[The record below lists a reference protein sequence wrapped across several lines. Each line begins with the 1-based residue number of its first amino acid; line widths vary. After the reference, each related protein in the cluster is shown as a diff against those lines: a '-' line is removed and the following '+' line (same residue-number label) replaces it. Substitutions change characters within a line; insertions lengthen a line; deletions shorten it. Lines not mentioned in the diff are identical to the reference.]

1 MMRRNAGQRR
11 AVASSIPGR
20 DSAPGL
26 AYEVALFKRSPRV
39 TATAIPARQTGLAF
53 AALVIGAFAMGASP
67 IFVRLA
73 DVGPYASAFWR
84 CALALPFLALWA
96 ISEPKEN
103 RALISTDR
111 AVVLSGI
118 FFAGD
123 LFFWHLSILA
133 TTVANATFLATTAPV
148 WVAFGAW
155 LLFREKISRGALV
168 GLVLCLLGGAALIGQ
183 NYSFAPER
191 LIGDSYALVTSIF
204 FGLYMLAVSNA
215 RTRLKIGA
223 GSLAFISAA
232 ITALCMLAVMLLL
245 ETNFMPRSLN
255 GWLTLL
261 SLALVSQVLGQGL
274 LAVALGKLPATFSSL
289 VIFLEAIGAA
299 ALGWLVLNESLG
311 PLQYLGG
318 ILILAG
324 IWAARPRIKAPGAA
338 L

>member
-1 MMRRNAGQRR
+1 VNAAALPARN
-11 AVASSIPGR
+11 
-20 DSAPGL
+20 
-26 AYEVALFKRSPRV
+26 
-39 TATAIPARQTGLAF
+39 TAIAF

-73 DVGPYASAFWR
+73 DVGPFASAFWR

-96 ISEPKEN
+96 WTEPKET
-103 RALISTDR
+103 RAMLSTDR
-111 AVVLSGI
+111 AVILSGL

-133 TTVANATFLATTAPV
+133 TTVANATFIATMAPV

-155 LLFREKISRGALV
+155 MVFREKISQSNFI
-168 GLVLCLLGGAALIGQ
+168 GLALCLIGGAALIGQ
-183 NYSFAPER
+183 SYSFAPER
-191 LIGDSYALVTSIF
+191 LIGDGYALVTSLF

-215 RTRLKIGA
+215 RTRLKIAA
-223 GSLAFISAA
+223 GSLAFMSAA
-232 ITALCMLAVMLLL
+232 VTCAILFVIAMLL

-261 SLALVSQVLGQGL
+261 SLAIVSQVIGQGL
-274 LAVALGKLPATFSSL
+274 LAVALGRLPATFSSL
-289 VIFLEAIGAA
+289 VIFLEAVGAA

-311 PLQYLGG
+311 TLQFFGG
-318 ILILAG
+318 ILILLG
-324 IWAARPRIKAPGAA
+324 IWVARPRTVAPAAA

>member
-1 MMRRNAGQRR
+1 MNA
-11 AVASSIPGR
+11 A
-20 DSAPGL
+20 
-26 AYEVALFKRSPRV
+26 ALPAKD
-39 TATAIPARQTGLAF
+39 TAIAF

-73 DVGPYASAFWR
+73 DVGPFASAFWR
-84 CALALPFLALWA
+84 CALALPFLAIWA
-96 ISEPKEN
+96 LSEPKET
-103 RALISTDR
+103 RAMFSADR
-111 AVVLSGI
+111 AVLLSGL

-133 TTVANATFLATTAPV
+133 TTVANATFIATMAPV

-155 LLFREKISRGALV
+155 VVFREKISQANFM
-168 GLVLCLLGGAALIGQ
+168 GLALCLIGGAALIGQ
-183 NYSFAPER
+183 SYSFAPER
-191 LIGDSYALVTSIF
+191 LLGDGYALVTSVF

-223 GSLAFISAA
+223 GSLAFMSAA
-232 ITALCMLAVMLLL
+232 VTCAVLFVVAMLL

-261 SLALVSQVLGQGL
+261 SLAIVSQVLGQGL

-289 VIFLEAIGAA
+289 VIFLEAVGAA
-299 ALGWLVLNESLG
+299 ALGWLVLNEALG
-311 PLQYLGG
+311 AVQLFGG
-318 ILILAG
+318 ALILFG
-324 IWAARPRIKAPGAA
+324 IWIARPRTAAPAAA

>member
-1 MMRRNAGQRR
+1 VNAAALPARN
-11 AVASSIPGR
+11 
-20 DSAPGL
+20 
-26 AYEVALFKRSPRV
+26 
-39 TATAIPARQTGLAF
+39 TAIAF

-73 DVGPYASAFWR
+73 DVGPFASAFWR

-96 ISEPKEN
+96 WTEPKET
-103 RALISTDR
+103 RAMLSTDR
-111 AVVLSGI
+111 AVILSGL

-133 TTVANATFLATTAPV
+133 TTVANATFIATMAPV

-155 LLFREKISRGALV
+155 MVFREKISQSNFI
-168 GLVLCLLGGAALIGQ
+168 GLALCLIGGAALIGQ
-183 NYSFAPER
+183 SYSFAPER
-191 LIGDSYALVTSIF
+191 LIGDGYALVTSLF

-223 GSLAFISAA
+223 GSLAFMSAA
-232 ITALCMLAVMLLL
+232 VTCAILFVIAMLL
-245 ETNFMPRSLN
+245 ETNFMPRTLN

-261 SLALVSQVLGQGL
+261 SLAIVSQVIGQGL
-274 LAVALGKLPATFSSL
+274 LAVALGRLPATFSSL
-289 VIFLEAIGAA
+289 VIFLEAVGAA

-311 PLQYLGG
+311 TLQLFGG
-318 ILILAG
+318 ILILLG
-324 IWAARPRIKAPGAA
+324 IWVARPRTVAPAAA

>member
-1 MMRRNAGQRR
+1 VNA
-11 AVASSIPGR
+11 ASLPAR
-20 DSAPGL
+20 D
-26 AYEVALFKRSPRV
+26 
-39 TATAIPARQTGLAF
+39 TAIAF

-73 DVGPYASAFWR
+73 DVGPFASAFWR

-96 ISEPKEN
+96 LSEPKET
-103 RALISTDR
+103 RAMFSADR
-111 AVVLSGI
+111 AVVLSGL

-133 TTVANATFLATTAPV
+133 TTVANATFIATMAPV

-155 LLFREKISRGALV
+155 VVFREKISQSNFL
-168 GLVLCLLGGAALIGQ
+168 GLALCLIGGAALIGQ
-183 NYSFAPER
+183 SYSFAPAR
-191 LIGDSYALVTSIF
+191 LVGDGYALVTSLF
-204 FGLYMLAVSNA
+204 FGLYMLAISNA
-215 RTRLKIGA
+215 RTRLGIGA

-232 ITALCMLAVMLLL
+232 ITASCLLVVAL
-245 ETNFMPRSLN
+245 LFETNLMPRSLN

-289 VIFLEAIGAA
+289 VIFLEAVGAA
-299 ALGWLVLNESLG
+299 ALGWLVLNETLG
-311 PLQYLGG
+311 ALQLFGG
-318 ILILAG
+318 ALILFG
-324 IWAARPRIKAPGAA
+324 IWIARPRAAAPAAA

>member
-1 MMRRNAGQRR
+1 M
-11 AVASSIPGR
+11 
-20 DSAPGL
+20 
-26 AYEVALFKRSPRV
+26 
-39 TATAIPARQTGLAF
+39 TATAIPARQTTFAF
-53 AALVIGAFAMGASP
+53 AALVVGAFAMGASP

-84 CALALPFLALWA
+84 CVLALPFLALWA

-103 RALISTDR
+103 RTLFSADR

-123 LFFWHLSILA
+123 LFFWHLAILA

-148 WVAFGAW
+148 WVAFSAW
-155 LLFREKISRGALV
+155 LIFRERISRDALI
-168 GLVLCLLGGAALIGQ
+168 GLLLCLFGGAALIGQ

-191 LIGDSYALVTSIF
+191 LIGDGYALATAVF

-215 RTRLKIGA
+215 RTRLRIGA

-232 ITALCMLAVMLLL
+232 ITALCMFVVTLLL
-245 ETNFMPRSLN
+245 EKSFMPKSLN

-261 SLALVSQVLGQGL
+261 ALALISQVIGQGL
-274 LAVALGKLPATFSSL
+274 LAVALGRLPATFSSL

-299 ALGWLVLNESLG
+299 ALGWLVLNEALG
-311 PLQYLGG
+311 TLQFLGG
-318 ILILAG
+318 VLILAG
-324 IWAARPRIKAPGAA
+324 IWAARPRVKAPGVA

>member
-1 MMRRNAGQRR
+1 MTPSHACLTTLPNKKKPSVNA
-11 AVASSIPGR
+11 A
-20 DSAPGL
+20 AP
-26 AYEVALFKRSPRV
+26 
-39 TATAIPARQTGLAF
+39 PARQNAVAF

-73 DVGPYASAFWR
+73 DVGPFASAFWR

-96 ISEPKEN
+96 LSEPKET
-103 RALISTDR
+103 RAMLSTDR
-111 AVVLSGI
+111 AVILSGL

-133 TTVANATFLATTAPV
+133 TTVANATFIATMAPV

-155 LLFREKISRGALV
+155 AVFREKISQSNFL
-168 GLVLCLLGGAALIGQ
+168 GLALCLIGGAALIGQ
-183 NYSFAPER
+183 SYSFAPER
-191 LIGDSYALVTSIF
+191 LIGDGYALITSLF

-215 RTRLKIGA
+215 RTRMKIGA
-223 GSLAFISAA
+223 GSLAFMSAVVTCIVLFVIA
-232 ITALCMLAVMLLL
+232 MLF

-261 SLALVSQVLGQGL
+261 SLAIVSQVIGQGL
-274 LAVALGKLPATFSSL
+274 LAVALGRLPATFSSL
-289 VIFLEAIGAA
+289 VIFLEAVGAA

-311 PLQYLGG
+311 HLQLLGG
-318 ILILAG
+318 MLILLG
-324 IWAARPRIKAPGAA
+324 IWVARPRTIVPAAA

>member
-1 MMRRNAGQRR
+1 M
-11 AVASSIPGR
+11 
-20 DSAPGL
+20 
-26 AYEVALFKRSPRV
+26 K
-39 TATAIPARQTGLAF
+39 TAAIPARQTALAF

-84 CALALPFLALWA
+84 CALALPFLGLWA
-96 ISEPKEN
+96 MSEPKET
-103 RALISTDR
+103 RAIFSTDR
-111 AVVLSGI
+111 AVVLSGF

-133 TTVANATFLATTAPV
+133 TTVANATFIATMAPV

-155 LLFREKISRGALV
+155 FVFREKLSRGNFL
-168 GLVLCLLGGAALIGQ
+168 GLVLCLLGGTALVGQ
-183 NYSFAPER
+183 SYSFAPER
-191 LIGDSYALVTSIF
+191 LIGDGYALITSLF

-215 RTRLKIGA
+215 RTRLRIGA
-223 GSLAFISAA
+223 GSLAFVSAA
-232 ITALCMLAVMLLL
+232 ITCACMFVAAMLL

-289 VIFLEAIGAA
+289 VIFLEAVGAA
-299 ALGWLVLNESLG
+299 ALGWLILNEALG
-311 PLQYLGG
+311 ALQLFGG
-318 ILILAG
+318 ALILFG
-324 IWAARPRIKAPGAA
+324 IWVARPRATAPATA